1 MRFIPLLLLAAAL
14 AKKHDEDD
22 NGGSFRLL
30 PDAGSIV
37 ITNHQFSTGL
47 DFSLVSFSTLEGSG
61 NATTSDYVAVDLL
74 VFSIEERHTKPSSG
88 TRAFGEITGCNS
100 DVPYLPDGKIY
111 CDYTYYGVGVRDDVE
126 QAISWCDKEQHVH
139 LAPNYVGQHLTVQVP
154 TNSSTWADVVPHRV
168 PVRGVFPFRG
178 VSEVLF
184 VYCGN
189 GPTVLTKGKIMS
201 RGGLINAS
209 NIPDTSPA
217 FIMGMVI
224 SGFIF
229 YRLRRYF
236 GCIESTAAVSYYHA
250 RRDETELLATNY
262 VPLDSVA

>member
-1 MRFIPLLLLAAAL
+1 MRFVPLLLLNATATL

-22 NGGSFRLL
+22 NGGSCRLL

-37 ITNHQFSTGL
+37 FSHNMYSTGF
-47 DFSLVSFSTLEGSG
+47 DFSQVSFSTLEGSD
-61 NATTSDYVAVDLL
+61 NTTTSDYVAVDILT
-74 VFSIEERHTKPSSG
+74 FNIEERHTQPSSG
-88 TRAFGEITGCNS
+88 RPASGESTGCDS
-100 DVPYLPDGKIY
+100 LPNGTIKKGS
-111 CDYTYYGVGVRDDVE
+111 CDFTYYGVGVRDDVE

-139 LAPNYVGQHLTVQVP
+139 LAPSYVGQHLTVQVP

-168 PVRGVFPFRG
+168 SFRG

-209 NIPDTSPA
+209 NFASNAHDTSPA
-217 FIMGMVI
+217 FMMGMVI

-236 GCIESTAAVSYYHA
+236 GVF
-250 RRDETELLATNY
+250 
-262 VPLDSVA
+262 

>member
-1 MRFIPLLLLAAAL
+1 MRFVPLLLLNATATL

-37 ITNHQFSTGL
+37 FSHNMYSTGL
-47 DFSLVSFSTLEGSG
+47 DFSQVSFSTLEGSD
-61 NATTSDYVAVDLL
+61 NTTTSDYVAVDLL

-88 TRAFGEITGCNS
+88 RAFGEITGCNS

-139 LAPNYVGQHLTVQVP
+139 LAPNYVGQHLTVHVP

-168 PVRGVFPFRG
+168 SFRG

-209 NIPDTSPA
+209 NFASNAHDTSPA
-217 FIMGMVI
+217 FMMGMVI

-236 GCIESTAAVSYYHA
+236 GVF
-250 RRDETELLATNY
+250 
-262 VPLDSVA
+262 

>member
-1 MRFIPLLLLAAAL
+1 MRFIPLLLLAATATL

-30 PDAGSIV
+30 PDAQTV
-37 ITNHQFSTGL
+37 VFTHNMYSTGF
-47 DFSLVSFSTLEGSG
+47 DFSQVSFSTLEGSD
-61 NATTSDYVAVDLL
+61 NTTTSDYVAVDILI
-74 VFSIEERHTKPSSG
+74 FSVDERHTKPSSERPASEG
-88 TRAFGEITGCNS
+88 VTGCDS
-100 DVPYLPDGKIY
+100 LPRTIDGS
-111 CDYTYYGVGVRDDVE
+111 CDYTYYGVGVRDDVDH
-126 QAISWCDKEQHVH
+126 AISWCDKEQHVH

-168 PVRGVFPFRG
+168 NVRGV
-178 VSEVLF
+178 SAICF

-201 RGGLINAS
+201 KGGLINARNFS
-209 NIPDTSPA
+209 SDAHDTSPA

-224 SGFIF
+224 SGFIIF

-236 GCIESTAAVSYYHA
+236 GCIESMAAVSYDHA

-262 VPLDSVA
+262 VRLDSVA